1 MRFIFTKGWSRLKE
15 ITAFYVNRRKRSKC
29 LKFASK
35 WVNLFSKS
43 RFKQSVSHL
52 QFLQCTFF
60 AGSLISMIWCLFR
73 ANSTI
78 FRYFAV
84 NLHFCQSSSPLV
96 YHLVNKKNNKF
107 NAYEKRAYFFKFSRD
122 VFFFYIFCCIEFRT
136 HFNQIAFVH
145 RNPHI
150 IRRFIPHC
158 NSIETLPRE
167 VMTIFLFFSKYD
179 FFHTKNL
186 YSFNQLHF
194 PFSFH

>member
-1 MRFIFTKGWSRLKE
+1 MFSTNKEEKLKLFASHYQTAYNGDLSMRFIFTKGWSRLKE

-122 VFFFYIFCCIEFRT
+122 VFFFTFFAAL
-136 HFNQIAFVH
+136 NFVH
-145 RNPHI
+145 I
-150 IRRFIPHC
+150 STKLLLFTG
-158 NSIETLPRE
+158 TL
-167 VMTIFLFFSKYD
+167 I
-179 FFHTKNL
+179 
-186 YSFNQLHF
+186 
-194 PFSFH
+194 